1 MNRLMLT
8 ASIPAFVLALAAPA
22 LAEGELNIFNWG
34 NYTSP
39 EAIKKFETEND
50 IKVTIT
56 DYDSNDTALAKV
68 AAGGHGFDIVVPS
81 ANYVSV
87 YADRDLIAELDH
99 AKLKNFGNIEPQFAD
114 VDWDPGRKWSIPYLW
129 GSTGVVVNR
138 DVYKG
143 DINTSA
149 IIFNPPP
156 ELEGK
161 VNILPE
167 MGDVVGMALMYV
179 GSEFCTEDK
188 EALKKARDLLMAAKP
203 KWIAMDYGAI
213 EKMTNN
219 DYAASLEWNGA
230 ALRIRADNPD
240 VEYGYPREG
249 YPVFMDSLALLK
261 DAKNIENAYKFMDFA
276 LEPENAAMFSDF
288 SKYANAVTGSAE
300 FLPEDMKNAPEV
312 QTPEEFKKAGVFYP
326 RCEGQ
331 AREYMT
337 AIWTEVQK

>member
-1 MNRLMLT
+1 MNRLLLT
-8 ASIPAFVLALAAPA
+8 ISAPA
-22 LAEGELNIFNWG
+22 LALGLALPAMAEGQLNIFNWG

-39 EAIKKFETEND
+39 EAIEKFEAEND
-50 IKVTIT
+50 VKVTVT
-56 DYDSNDTALAKV
+56 DYDSNDTAMAKIE
-68 AAGGHGFDIVVPS
+68 AGGHGFDIVVPS
-81 ANYVSV
+81 ANYISV
-87 YADRDLIAELDH
+87 YADKGLIAELDH
-99 AKLKNFGNIEPQFAD
+99 GKFQNFDNIEPRWAD

-129 GSTGVVVNR
+129 GTTGVVVNR

-149 IIFNPPP
+149 IVFDPPA

-213 EKMTNN
+213 EKMSNN
-219 DYAASLEWNGA
+219 DYAASMEWNGA
-230 ALRIRADNPD
+230 ALRIRNNNPS
-240 VEYGYPREG
+240 VEFGYAKEG

-261 DAKNIENAYKFMDFA
+261 DAKNVENAYKFMDFMMQ
-276 LEPENAAMFSDF
+276 PENAAMFSAF
-288 SKYANAVTGSAE
+288 SKYANAVKGSEE

-312 QTPEEFKKAGVFYP
+312 QIPDEFLEAGVFYP
-326 RCEGQ
+326 RCEGKG
-331 AREYMT
+331 REYMN
-337 AIWTEVQK
+337 AIWTELQK

>member
-1 MNRLMLT
+1 MNRLLLSV
-8 ASIPAFVLALAAPA
+8 AVPAFALALAAPA

-39 EAIKKFETEND
+39 EAIKKFEAEND

-99 AKLKNFGNIEPQFAD
+99 SKLKNFGNIEPQFVD

-129 GSTGVVVNR
+129 GSTGMVVNR
-138 DVYKG
+138 NVYEG

-261 DAKNIENAYKFMDFA
+261 DAKNVENAYKFMDFT
-276 LEPENAAMFSDF
+276 LKPENAAMFSDF
-288 SKYANAVTGSAE
+288 SKYANAVTGSDE

-312 QTPEEFKKAGVFYP
+312 QTPEEFEKAGVFYP
-326 RCEGQ
+326 RCEGK
-331 AREYMT
+331 ARDYMT
-337 AIWTEVQK
+337 AIWTGVQK

>member
-1 MNRLMLT
+1 MTRLLLT
-8 ASIPAFVLALAAPA
+8 LSVPALAFGLAAPA
-22 LAEGELNIFNWG
+22 WAEGQLNIFTWG

-39 EAIKKFETEND
+39 EAIAKFEAEND
-50 IKVTIT
+50 VKVTIT
-56 DYDSNDTALAKV
+56 DYDSNDTALAKIE
-68 AAGGHGFDIVVPS
+68 AGGHGFDIVVPS

-87 YADRDLIAELDH
+87 YADKGLITELDH
-99 AKLKNFGNIEPQFAD
+99 SKFKNFGNIEERWVD

-129 GSTGVVVNR
+129 GTTGVTVNR

-149 IIFNPPP
+149 IVFDPPA

-161 VNILPE
+161 VNVLPE

-188 EALKKARDLLMAAKP
+188 EALKKARDLLLAAKP

-213 EKMTNN
+213 EKMSNN

-230 ALRIRADNPD
+230 ALRTRKNNPA
-240 VEYGYPREG
+240 VEFGYAREG
-249 YPVFMDSLALLK
+249 YPIFMDSLALLK
-261 DAKNIENAYKFMDFA
+261 DAKNVENAYKFMDFVMQ
-276 LEPENAAMFSDF
+276 PENAAMFSDF
-288 SKYANAVTGSAE
+288 SKYANAIKGSAE

-312 QTPEEFKKAGVFYP
+312 QIPDEFLKAGVFYP
-326 RCEGQ
+326 RCEGKP
-331 AREYMT
+331 REYMT